1 MGNIHIKR
9 LLASLLSLAALCTA
23 YGQTTV
29 EFTPAT
35 DIKPEHTYEMYALY
49 DDGTGTVSASFYGKL
64 NQIQTDLGKSSSP
77 LQEVNLYMRWFV
89 KEKSNAKYEP
99 IENLADWNITLGM
112 PTRFDFGEYGKV
124 WSRKPYGYATYD
136 DQTSSSISVDVPDGK
151 NTNDVQIVCLFTTDG
166 NDCTFNPDYEN
177 NPTSIREIGFEV
189 AIIFNII
196 TKEQAQDMFTAGDE
210 GNATVYEKE
219 NIVESFDSPIAIN
232 LYQDYNQLPTDVGN
246 NMQNCYIRWYVAD
259 AEGNNVFSGNN
270 ITYNKSATD
279 YRNISVGMVYNSA
292 TAEKKLGNQYA
303 IESNNIGIYLNGIS
317 VSSLQ
322 SGYSVVCLIAG
333 DVPEM
338 AGDYVIKEP
347 DFKLKYVY
355 RYKAAPNEFV
365 HYQGFSGRPLDEK
378 GRQQVHTWTY
388 NVYVKPGESLDLKLP
403 FTFDDMP
410 LEPAGYLR
418 WYNYD
423 TDAASPNLQ
432 TYNNSTD
439 LKHFPNGGESR
450 GLMVWNQ
457 NQGTENTGS
466 TTYKASADGWDGEV
480 IACDVSR
487 YVDGL
492 DESKKYLLHEPT
504 LSMRYIF
511 NVRPAEEIAEAIKQ
525 AMLSGREN
533 VLEDNGYITVGV
545 KDGGS
550 STNLR
555 VALHDVKDY
564 YFYNFKYSNKVVPEG
579 DLQESYF
586 DGDLLQ
592 ATSVRWFVYDIS
604 GKYGKEL
611 TQGSYEN
618 GRMMAVSLNNL
629 SGSFNALE
637 GSGETSPQN
646 FTYRMGDIAYIVAY
660 AADGAGHMCPI
671 AKFTCRFS
679 GGHPMTID
687 EMPEHRKV
695 SYLDREYTKVAEI
708 TFDNDCEGT
717 SLAAPTNPIDNMTP
731 TPSQWNR
738 RHYGFVYPGL
748 YSYYDQASA
757 VNQGLSPGHGEY
769 GLYKSMNLS
778 GVSTSGSVGN
788 YKFQWW
794 VNSELRDRTY
804 ALTDGAQSG
813 YFLYVDASDEAR
825 PIASVEFDGNLCVG
839 SSMVFSA
846 AVADMTNAGTKPQLM
861 FKLYGVNTDSYG
873 NILERKL
880 IHSFASGDFSTV
892 CKNLQS
898 GKWYQVYSR
907 ITLQQHT
914 DVEKYNKFLVSID
927 NYCNGTQG
935 ADYAVD
941 DIRIYASNA
950 RVETAQDRPVCA
962 GDGSGSGVKLKVRIK
977 HESLLALLNI
987 LEVWNERPVYYRIC
1001 KADGTVVEGIY
1012 GDGGNE
1018 GYGMVMVA
1026 RDAYQDDGTTLKGG
1040 FEIFEDEVYA
1050 VLADKDFG
1058 LTPGEQYYISVALP
1072 EDDGADGYRPGDW
1085 GVPADICSVYSDY
1098 FTMQRQELEVTDGD
1112 MNVNP
1117 DIIIP
1122 CNSTASTDVILDATL
1137 NATLRLPDP
1146 VNGGMIP
1153 AEGIKFDWFIGTMEE
1168 YERDAKAALEA
1179 FRQAYPSDAVTG
1191 CDQPATD
1198 IYTEEHK
1205 AVLQGLV
1212 AAGKLYFATDFINK
1226 SFMITPDQDVF
1237 NLCLVPVTTEYEV
1250 NGEKVTLCLDPVG
1263 MALKVRVNGPSL
1275 TLGFPDVTY
1284 LDETTR
1290 SLRVG
1295 LGQLGDIAGNGKT
1308 LRIPVHSFKNYI
1320 IDSGGS
1326 FNLGIHGG
1334 DEALTVSDTNDP
1346 TWSGGDMTL
1355 GKVTAVAHDHVD
1367 LQLYKEAVD
1376 CLHEGYWYE
1385 LNFRFHDE
1393 VHTAGLTSGQS
1404 PCLGDAFFTMK
1415 IVPEYVTWTGAADNG
1430 NSNNWNNDANWTRST
1445 KDELYK
1451 EDYHDYGADGAFFAL
1466 AQQQTYVPMKFT
1478 KVTVPAYVQAP
1489 YLARPTYYG
1498 NGIIQQES
1506 LTNADAFTPTDGIQ
1520 LDMMVKVE
1528 DELSDKQ
1535 VYDCEK
1541 FYANTC
1547 AQIYFKPEAELRHQQ
1562 YLDYGKAW
1570 VEKELQPGK
1579 WSMVASPLKG
1589 VYAGDMY
1596 VPAGNGRQETEAFVD
1611 IRFDADNGY
1620 SRTDYPVYQRSWDK
1634 AESMVIVA
1642 DDDPYREDYDA
1653 AIDWKEWN
1661 DDEAGVIQTQWS
1673 HAYNQVDVKYWS
1685 GGLTGDGKPDGF
1697 TGFSI
1702 KPGREAADGPQAMI
1716 RLPKADTE
1724 YEYYSYTG
1732 DAAAGDNTSVD
1743 KADNGKLLL
1752 DNTNAGENG
1761 EITQPLVNESS
1772 GNGLY
1777 MLGNPYVSSID
1788 MNEFFNLNTGL
1799 ARKYWTIENGEVKA
1813 YSDAAALPTVSPMQ
1827 SFFVKKAGDGAAGVD
1842 KVVFITNM
1850 TTGHPTDADG
1860 RSKTNAP
1867 VLKTLTGVRPEEP
1880 SMLSIVATASGRTST
1895 AVVTI
1900 DDCASEDFDDAEDVE
1915 TIYDSNLADVPTI
1928 YTVAGT
1934 QAASINALPEI
1945 RMLPIGLIGG
1955 DAMARVKIKSTGG
1968 AGRGL
1973 QLYDVKTG
1981 KAEYIGD
1988 SLTVDM
1994 TPNEHGR
2001 YFITSGR
2008 INDNIAEGCENS
2020 VTCYSPS
2027 DGLIVAS
2034 SVHGLQRVD
2043 VYGLD
2048 GMAVKSITPEGAM
2061 SANVNVQSGI
2071 YIVRVAST
2079 GHDKPKTFKLKV
2091 K

>member
-355 RYKAAPNEFV
+355 RYKATEFV

-403 FTFDDMP
+403 FVYGNEQ
-410 LEPAGYLR
+410 EPAGYLR

-439 LKHFPNGGESR
+439 LKHFPNGDGSR

-457 NQGTENTGS
+457 NWNTENASS
-466 TTYKASADGWDGEV
+466 TTYKAPADGWDGEV

-564 YFYNFKYSNKVVPEG
+564 YFYNFIYSNKVVPEG

-586 DGDLLQ
+586 DGELLQ
-592 ATSVRWFVYDIS
+592 ATSVRWFVYDFS
-604 GKYGKEL
+604 GEYGKEL
-611 TQGSYEN
+611 TQGSHEN

-629 SGSFNALE
+629 SGYFSPLD
-637 GSGETSPQN
+637 GSGAVSY
-646 FTYRMGDIAYIVAY
+646 FTYRTGDIAYIVAY

-679 GGHPMTID
+679 GSHPMTID

-717 SLAAPTNPIDNMTP
+717 SLAAPTNPVDNMTP

-757 VNQGLSPGHGEY
+757 GYHGLSPGHGEY
-769 GLYKSMNLS
+769 GLYKSINLS
-778 GVSTSGSVGN
+778 GVSDDGGVGN
-788 YKFQWW
+788 YKFKWW
-794 VNSELRDRTY
+794 YDSEFRDRTY

-987 LEVWNERPVYYRIC
+987 LEVWDERPVYYRIC

-1018 GYGMVMVA
+1018 GYGTVMVA

-1072 EDDGADGYRPGDW
+1072 EDDGAGGYRPGDW
-1085 GVPADICSVYSDY
+1085 GVPSDICSVYSDY

-1122 CNSTASTDVILDATL
+1122 CNSTASTDVILD
-1137 NATLRLPDP
+1137 ATLRLPDP

-1226 SFMITPDQDVF
+1226 SFMITPDQGLF

-1263 MALKVRVNGPSL
+1263 MALRVRVNGPSL

-1308 LRIPVHSFKNYI
+1308 LRIPVHSFNNYKTTGN
-1320 IDSGGS
+1320 DG
-1326 FNLGIHGG
+1326 FHLGIHVG

-1355 GKVTAVAHDHVD
+1355 GKVTAVAQDHVD

-1376 CLHEGYWYE
+1376 RLHEGYWYE
-1385 LNFRFHDE
+1385 LNFQFHDE
-1393 VHTAGLTSGQS
+1393 VHTAGLSSGQT

-1451 EDYHDYGADGAFFAL
+1451 EDYHDYGADGAFSAL

-1489 YLARPTYYG
+1489 YLARSTYYG

-1520 LDMMVKVE
+1520 FDMMVKVE
-1528 DELSDKQ
+1528 GELSDKQ

>member
-1 MGNIHIKR
+1 M
-9 LLASLLSLAALCTA
+9 
-23 YGQTTV
+23 
-29 EFTPAT
+29 
-35 DIKPEHTYEMYALY
+35 
-49 DDGTGTVSASFYGKL
+49 
-64 NQIQTDLGKSSSP
+64 
-77 LQEVNLYMRWFV
+77 
-89 KEKSNAKYEP
+89 
-99 IENLADWNITLGM
+99 
-112 PTRFDFGEYGKV
+112 
-124 WSRKPYGYATYD
+124 
-136 DQTSSSISVDVPDGK
+136 
-151 NTNDVQIVCLFTTDG
+151 
-166 NDCTFNPDYEN
+166 
-177 NPTSIREIGFEV
+177 
-189 AIIFNII
+189 
-196 TKEQAQDMFTAGDE
+196 
-210 GNATVYEKE
+210 
-219 NIVESFDSPIAIN
+219 
-232 LYQDYNQLPTDVGN
+232 
-246 NMQNCYIRWYVAD
+246 
-259 AEGNNVFSGNN
+259 
-270 ITYNKSATD
+270 
-279 YRNISVGMVYNSA
+279 
-292 TAEKKLGNQYA
+292 
-303 IESNNIGIYLNGIS
+303 
-317 VSSLQ
+317 
-322 SGYSVVCLIAG
+322 
-333 DVPEM
+333 
-338 AGDYVIKEP
+338 
-347 DFKLKYVY
+347 
-355 RYKAAPNEFV
+355 
-365 HYQGFSGRPLDEK
+365 
-378 GRQQVHTWTY
+378 
-388 NVYVKPGESLDLKLP
+388 KLP
-403 FTFDDMP
+403 FVYGNEQ
-410 LEPAGYLR
+410 EPAGYLR

-439 LKHFPNGGESR
+439 LKHFPNGDGSR

-457 NQGTENTGS
+457 NWNTENASS
-466 TTYKASADGWDGEV
+466 TTYKAPADGWDGEV

-564 YFYNFKYSNKVVPEG
+564 YFYNFIYSNKVVPEG

-586 DGDLLQ
+586 DGELLQ
-592 ATSVRWFVYDIS
+592 ATSVRWFVYDFS
-604 GKYGKEL
+604 GEYGKEL
-611 TQGSYEN
+611 TQGSHEN

-629 SGSFNALE
+629 SGYFSPLD
-637 GSGETSPQN
+637 GSGAVSY
-646 FTYRMGDIAYIVAY
+646 FTYRTGDIAYIVAY

-679 GGHPMTID
+679 GSHPMTID

-717 SLAAPTNPIDNMTP
+717 SLAAPTNPVDNMTP

-757 VNQGLSPGHGEY
+757 GYHGLSPGHGEY
-769 GLYKSMNLS
+769 GLYKSINLS
-778 GVSTSGSVGN
+778 GVSDDGGVGN
-788 YKFQWW
+788 YKFKWW
-794 VNSELRDRTY
+794 YDSEFRDRTY

-987 LEVWNERPVYYRIC
+987 LEVWDERPVYYRIC

-1018 GYGMVMVA
+1018 GYGTVMVA

-1072 EDDGADGYRPGDW
+1072 EDDGAGGYRPGDW
-1085 GVPADICSVYSDY
+1085 GVPSDICSVYSDY

-1122 CNSTASTDVILDATL
+1122 CNSTASTDVILD
-1137 NATLRLPDP
+1137 ATLRLPDP

-1226 SFMITPDQDVF
+1226 SFMITPDQGLF

-1263 MALKVRVNGPSL
+1263 MALRVRVNGPSL

-1308 LRIPVHSFKNYI
+1308 LRIPVHSFNNYKTTGN
-1320 IDSGGS
+1320 DG
-1326 FNLGIHGG
+1326 FHLGIHVG

-1355 GKVTAVAHDHVD
+1355 GKVTAVAQDHVD
-1367 LQLYKEAVD
+1367 LQLYEEAVAR
-1376 CLHEGYWYE
+1376 LHEGYWYE

-1393 VHTAGLTSGQS
+1393 VHTTTELKPGQT

-1445 KDELYK
+1445 KGELYK
-1451 EDYHDYGADGAFFAL
+1451 EDYHDYGADGAFSAL

-1489 YLARPTYYG
+1489 YLARSTYYG

-1520 LDMMVKVE
+1520 FDMMVKVE
-1528 DELSDKQ
+1528 GELSDKQ

-1673 HAYNQVDVKYWS
+1673 HAYNQVDVKYWN

>member
-355 RYKAAPNEFV
+355 RYKATEFV

-403 FTFDDMP
+403 FVYGNEQ
-410 LEPAGYLR
+410 EPAGYLR

-439 LKHFPNGGESR
+439 LKHFPNGDGSR

-457 NQGTENTGS
+457 NWNTENASS
-466 TTYKASADGWDGEV
+466 TTYKAPADGWDGEV

-564 YFYNFKYSNKVVPEG
+564 YFYNFIYSNKVVPEG

-586 DGDLLQ
+586 DGELLQ
-592 ATSVRWFVYDIS
+592 ATSVRWFVYDFS
-604 GKYGKEL
+604 GEYGKEL
-611 TQGSYEN
+611 TQGSHEN

-637 GSGETSPQN
+637 GSGAVSSQN
-646 FTYRMGDIAYIVAY
+646 FTYRTGDIAYIVAY

-679 GGHPMTID
+679 GSHPMTID

-717 SLAAPTNPIDNMTP
+717 SLAAPTDPVDNMTP

-757 VNQGLSPGHGEY
+757 GYHGLSPGHGEY
-769 GLYKSMNLS
+769 GLYKSINLS
-778 GVSTSGSVGN
+778 GVSDDGGVGN
-788 YKFQWW
+788 YKFKWW
-794 VNSELRDRTY
+794 YDSEFRDRTY

-1018 GYGMVMVA
+1018 GYGTVMVA
-1026 RDAYQDDGTTLKGG
+1026 RDAYQHDGTTLKSG

-1072 EDDGADGYRPGDW
+1072 EDDGAGGYRPGDW

-1122 CNSTASTDVILDATL
+1122 CNSTADTNVIL

-1179 FRQAYPSDAVTG
+1179 FRQAYPSDAVTS
-1191 CDQPATD
+1191 CDQPTD
-1198 IYTEEHK
+1198 GTYTEKHK
-1205 AVLQGLV
+1205 AALQRLV
-1212 AAGKLYFATDFINK
+1212 AAKKLYFATDFIDQ
-1226 SFMITPDQDVF
+1226 SFMITSDQGLF

-1250 NGEKVTLCLDPVG
+1250 AGEKVTLCLDPVG
-1263 MALKVRVNGPSL
+1263 MALRVRVDGPSL

-1295 LGQLGDIAGNGKT
+1295 LGQLGDIGNVKT
-1308 LRIPVHSFKNYI
+1308 LRIPVHSFNNYRTTGN
-1320 IDSGGS
+1320 DG
-1326 FNLGIHGG
+1326 FHLGIHDG

-1376 CLHEGYWYE
+1376 RLHEGYWYE

-1451 EDYHDYGADGAFFAL
+1451 DDYADYGAEGAFSAL

-1579 WSMVASPLKG
+1579 WSMVASPLKD

-1596 VPAGNGRQETEAFVD
+1596 APAGKGRQETEAFVD

-1673 HAYNQVDVKYWS
+1673 HAYNQVDVKYWN

-1900 DDCASEDFDDAEDVE
+1900 DDCASEDFDDAGDVE

-1934 QAASINALPEI
+1934 QAASVNALPEI

>member
-1 MGNIHIKR
+1 MKQSPKTVIIEGDANSFEINFQNYYAEVNEAANNNLRYIHCFIVDR
-9 LLASLLSLAALCTA
+9 N
-23 YGQTTV
+23 
-29 EFTPAT
+29 
-35 DIKPEHTYEMYALY
+35 
-49 DDGTGTVSASFYGKL
+49 TG
-64 NQIQTDLGKSSSP
+64 SP
-77 LQEVNLYMRWFV
+77 LQGQNSFFTVNYGQISDEHGLFV
-89 KEKSNAKYEP
+89 SSDYPITVGQWYTEDKAK
-99 IENLADWNITLGM
+99 I
-112 PTRFDFGEYGKV
+112 KV
-124 WSRKPYGYATYD
+124 TQPS
-136 DQTSSSISVDVPDGK
+136 GK
-151 NTNDVQIVCLFTTDG
+151 NWSDVNIICVISDDAAGFSQTGNVVTSGATDLKLAFVFNLMSTTDPQL
-166 NDCTFNPDYEN
+166 NTFN
-177 NPTSIREIGFEV
+177 
-189 AIIFNII
+189 
-196 TKEQAQDMFTAGDE
+196 
-210 GNATVYEKE
+210 
-219 NIVESFDSPIAIN
+219 
-232 LYQDYNQLPTDVGN
+232 
-246 NMQNCYIRWYVAD
+246 
-259 AEGNNVFSGNN
+259 
-270 ITYNKSATD
+270 
-279 YRNISVGMVYNSA
+279 
-292 TAEKKLGNQYA
+292 
-303 IESNNIGIYLNGIS
+303 
-317 VSSLQ
+317 
-322 SGYSVVCLIAG
+322 
-333 DVPEM
+333 
-338 AGDYVIKEP
+338 
-347 DFKLKYVY
+347 
-355 RYKAAPNEFV
+355 

-403 FTFDDMP
+403 FTYGDV

-432 TYNNSTD
+432 TYNNSAD
-439 LKHFPNGGESR
+439 LKHFPNEDGSR

-457 NQGTENTGS
+457 NRNTENASS
-466 TTYKASADGWDGEV
+466 TTYNAPAGGGWDGEV

-492 DESKKYLLHEPT
+492 DESKKYLLREPT

-586 DGDLLQ
+586 DGELLQ

-637 GSGETSPQN
+637 GSGATSSQN
-646 FTYRMGDIAYIVAY
+646 FTYRTGDIAYIVAY

-679 GGHPMTID
+679 GSHPMTID

-717 SLAAPTNPIDNMTP
+717 SLAAPTDPVDNMTP

-757 VNQGLSPGHGEY
+757 GYQGLSPGHGEY

-794 VNSELRDRTY
+794 VSSELRDRTY

-846 AVADMTNAGTKPQLM
+846 AVADMTSGIKPQLM

-892 CKNLQS
+892 CNNLQS

-1072 EDDGADGYRPGDW
+1072 EDDGAGGYRPGDW

-1122 CNSTASTDVILDATL
+1122 CNSTASTDVILNAPL

-1191 CDQPATD
+1191 CDQKTKD
-1198 IYTEEHK
+1198 TYTEEHK

-1212 AAGKLYFATDFINK
+1212 ADRKLYFATNSINNGFK
-1226 SFMITPDQDVF
+1226 ITPDQDVF

-1326 FNLGIHGG
+1326 FHLGIHDG

-1355 GKVTAVAHDHVD
+1355 GKVTAVAQDHVD
-1367 LQLYKEAVD
+1367 LQLYKKAVAR
-1376 CLHEGYWYE
+1376 LHEGYWYE

-1445 KDELYK
+1445 KGELYK
-1451 EDYHDYGADGAFFAL
+1451 EDYHDYGADGAFSAL

>member
-49 DDGTGTVSASFYGKL
+49 DDGTKTVSASFYGKL
-64 NQIQTDLGKSSSP
+64 NQLSEDLGKDN
-77 LQEVNLYMRWFV
+77 LLGNDNLYMRWFV
-89 KEKSNAKYEP
+89 RASDDATYKPISN
-99 IENLADWNITLGM
+99 LTDWTITLDYE
-112 PTRFDFGEYGKV
+112 RADLKEYGKAWLNV
-124 WSRKPYGYATYD
+124 NYNDSKTNEGL
-136 DQTSSSISVDVPDGK
+136 SSASFTVPNGFSVTD
-151 NTNDVQIVCLFTTDG
+151 NYQIICLLTTRYE
-166 NDCTFNPDYEN
+166 DYQQEGSWGASY
-177 NPTSIREIGFEV
+177 TITKITEKSFEA

-403 FTFDDMP
+403 FVYGNEQ
-410 LEPAGYLR
+410 EPAGYLR

-432 TYNNSTD
+432 TYNNSAD
-439 LKHFPNGGESR
+439 LKHFPNEDGSR

-457 NQGTENTGS
+457 NRNTENASS
-466 TTYKASADGWDGEV
+466 TTYKAPADGWDGEV

-564 YFYNFKYSNKVVPEG
+564 YFYNFIYSNKVVPEG
-579 DLQESYF
+579 DVKESYF
-586 DGDLLQ
+586 DGELFQ

-629 SGSFNALE
+629 SGYFSPLD
-637 GSGETSPQN
+637 GSGAVSY
-646 FTYRMGDIAYIVAY
+646 FTYRTGDIAYIVAY

-679 GGHPMTID
+679 GSHPMTID

-717 SLAAPTNPIDNMTP
+717 SLAAPTNPVDNMTP

-757 VNQGLSPGHGEY
+757 GYHGLSPGHGEY

-794 VNSELRDRTY
+794 VSSELRDRTY

-846 AVADMTNAGTKPQLM
+846 AVADMTSGIKPQLM

-892 CKNLQS
+892 CNNLQS

-1018 GYGMVMVA
+1018 GYGTVMVA

-1072 EDDGADGYRPGDW
+1072 EDDGAGGYRPGDW

-1122 CNSTASTDVILDATL
+1122 CNSTASTDVILD
-1137 NATLRLPDP
+1137 ATLRLPDP

-1212 AAGKLYFATDFINK
+1212 AAGKLYFATDFINNGFK
-1226 SFMITPDQDVF
+1226 ITPDQDVF

-1263 MALKVRVNGPSL
+1263 MALRVRVNGPSL

-1308 LRIPVHSFKNYI
+1308 LRIPVHSFKNYL
-1320 IDSGGS
+1320 IDSGDG
-1326 FNLGIHGG
+1326 FHLGIHDG

-1355 GKVTAVAHDHVD
+1355 GKVTAVAQDHVD
-1367 LQLYKEAVD
+1367 LQLYKEAVAR
-1376 CLHEGYWYE
+1376 LHEGYWYE
-1385 LNFRFHDE
+1385 LNFQFHDE
-1393 VHTAGLTSGQS
+1393 VHTTTELKPGQT

-1445 KDELYK
+1445 KGELYK
-1451 EDYHDYGADGAFFAL
+1451 EDYHDYGADGAFSAL

-1489 YLARPTYYG
+1489 YLARSTYYG

-1520 LDMMVKVE
+1520 FDMMVKVE
-1528 DELSDKQ
+1528 GELSDKQ

-1673 HAYNQVDVKYWS
+1673 HAYNQMDVKYWN

>member
-1 MGNIHIKR
+1 MGNIHIKC
-9 LLASLLSLAALCTA
+9 LLASLLSVAALCTA

-35 DIKPEHTYEMYALY
+35 DITPEHTYEMYALY

-64 NQIQTDLGKSSSP
+64 NQLSEDLGKDN
-77 LQEVNLYMRWFV
+77 LLGNDNLYMRWFV
-89 KEKSNAKYEP
+89 RASDDATYKPVSN
-99 IENLADWNITLGM
+99 LTDWTITLDYE
-112 PTRFDFGEYGKV
+112 RADLKEYGKAWLNV
-124 WSRKPYGYATYD
+124 NYYD
-136 DQTSSSISVDVPDGK
+136 SKTNEGLSSASFTVPDGFSVTD
-151 NTNDVQIVCLFTTDG
+151 NYQIICLLTTRNEDYQQEGYWDG
-166 NDCTFNPDYEN
+166 SYFITKITEK
-177 NPTSIREIGFEV
+177 RFEAAV
-189 AIIFNII
+189 IFNII
-196 TKEQAQDMFTAGDE
+196 TKEQAQAMFTAGDE
-210 GNATVYEKE
+210 GNATVHEKE
-219 NIVESFDSPIAIN
+219 NIVESFDSPLTIN

-270 ITYNKSATD
+270 ITHNQSATD

-292 TAEKKLGNQYA
+292 TAEKKLGNQYNLDT
-303 IESNNIGIYLNGIS
+303 NNIGIYLNGIS

-338 AGDYVIKEP
+338 VGDYVIKEP

-403 FTFDDMP
+403 FTFNDMP

-466 TTYKASADGWDGEV
+466 TTYKAPAGGWDGEV

-511 NVRPAEEIAEAIKQ
+511 NVRPAEEIADAIKQ
-525 AMLSGREN
+525 AILSGREN

-550 STNLR
+550 SANLR
-555 VALHDVKDY
+555 VELHDVKDY
-564 YFYNFKYSNKVVPEG
+564 YFYNFEYSNKVVPEG
-579 DLQESYF
+579 DVRESYF
-586 DGDLLQ
+586 GGELLQ

-611 TQGSYEN
+611 TQGSDEN

-629 SGSFNALE
+629 SGYFNALD
-637 GSGETSPQN
+637 GSGAVPSQY
-646 FTYRMGDIAYIVAY
+646 FTYRTGDIAYIVAY
-660 AADGAGHMCPI
+660 AADGVGHMCPI

-679 GGHPMTID
+679 GNHPMTID

-717 SLAAPTNPIDNMTP
+717 SLAAPTNPVDNMTP

-757 VNQGLSPGHGEY
+757 ANQGLSPGHGEY
-769 GLYKSMNLS
+769 GLYKSINLS
-778 GVSTSGSVGN
+778 GVSTSGNVGN

-794 VNSELRDRTY
+794 VSSELRDRTY

-846 AVADMTNAGTKPQLM
+846 AVADMTSGIKPQLM

-892 CKNLQS
+892 CDGLQS

-927 NYCNGTQG
+927 NYCNGTMG

-987 LEVWNERPVYYRIC
+987 LQVWDERPVYYRIC

-1018 GYGMVMVA
+1018 GYGTVMVA
-1026 RDAYQDDGTTLKGG
+1026 RDAYQHDGTTLKSG

-1072 EDDGADGYRPGDW
+1072 EDDGAGGYRPGDW

-1122 CNSTASTDVILDATL
+1122 CNSTAGTYVIL

-1179 FRQAYPSDAVTG
+1179 FRQAYPSDEFASYDQQTG
-1191 CDQPATD
+1191 GTYTD
-1198 IYTEEHK
+1198 EHK

-1226 SFMITPDQDVF
+1226 SFMINSDQDVF

-1263 MALKVRVNGPSL
+1263 MALRVRVDGPSL

-1308 LRIPVHSFKNYI
+1308 LRIPVHSFNNYRTTGN
-1320 IDSGGS
+1320 DG
-1326 FNLGIHGG
+1326 FHLGIHDG

-1367 LQLYKEAVD
+1367 LQLYKEAVAR
-1376 CLHEGYWYE
+1376 LHEGYWYE
-1385 LNFRFHDE
+1385 LNFQFHDE
-1393 VHTAGLTSGQS
+1393 VHTGQLTSGQS

-1415 IVPEYVTWTGAADNG
+1415 TVPEYVTWTGAADNG

-1445 KDELYK
+1445 KGELYK
-1451 EDYHDYGADGAFFAL
+1451 EDYHDYGADGAFSAL

-1528 DELSDKQ
+1528 GELSDKQ

-1579 WSMVASPLKG
+1579 WSMVASPLKD

-1596 VPAGNGRQETEAFVD
+1596 APAGNGRQETEAFVD
-1611 IRFDADNGY
+1611 IRFDAANGY

-1661 DDEAGVIQTQWS
+1661 GGEAGVIQTQWS
-1673 HAYNQVDVKYWS
+1673 HAYNQVDVKYWN
-1685 GGLTGDGKPDGF
+1685 GGLAGDGKPDGF

-1724 YEYYSYTG
+1724 YEYYSYTS
-1732 DAAAGDNTSVD
+1732 DAAAGDKTSVD

-1777 MLGNPYVSSID
+1777 MVGNPYVCSID

-1981 KAEYIGD
+1981 KAEYIDD

-1994 TPNEHGR
+1994 TSNEHGR

-2008 INDNIAEGCENS
+2008 INDNIADGCENS

-2071 YIVRVAST
+2071 YIVRVTST

>member
-9 LLASLLSLAALCTA
+9 LLASLLSVAALCTA
-23 YGQTTV
+23 YGQDFAYPDYTAFKQSPKTV
-29 EFTPAT
+29 IIEGDANSFEINFQNYYAEVNEAT
-35 DIKPEHTYEMYALY
+35 SNNLRYIHCFIVDRN
-49 DDGTGTVSASFYGKL
+49 TG
-64 NQIQTDLGKSSSP
+64 SP
-77 LQEVNLYMRWFV
+77 LQGQNSFFTVNYGQISDEHGLFV
-89 KEKSNAKYEP
+89 SSESAINVGQWYTEDRAK
-99 IENLADWNITLGM
+99 I
-112 PTRFDFGEYGKV
+112 KV
-124 WSRKPYGYATYD
+124 TKP
-136 DQTSSSISVDVPDGK
+136 SGK
-151 NTNDVQIVCLFTTDG
+151 NWSDVNIICVISDDAAGFSQTGNVVTSGATDLKLAFVFNLMSTTDPQL
-166 NDCTFNPDYEN
+166 NTFN
-177 NPTSIREIGFEV
+177 
-189 AIIFNII
+189 
-196 TKEQAQDMFTAGDE
+196 
-210 GNATVYEKE
+210 
-219 NIVESFDSPIAIN
+219 
-232 LYQDYNQLPTDVGN
+232 
-246 NMQNCYIRWYVAD
+246 
-259 AEGNNVFSGNN
+259 
-270 ITYNKSATD
+270 
-279 YRNISVGMVYNSA
+279 
-292 TAEKKLGNQYA
+292 
-303 IESNNIGIYLNGIS
+303 
-317 VSSLQ
+317 
-322 SGYSVVCLIAG
+322 
-333 DVPEM
+333 
-338 AGDYVIKEP
+338 
-347 DFKLKYVY
+347 
-355 RYKAAPNEFV
+355 

-403 FTFDDMP
+403 FTYGNV

-423 TDAASPNLQ
+423 TDAASPNLH

-439 LKHFPNGGESR
+439 LKHFPNGDGSR

-457 NQGTENTGS
+457 NQNTENASS
-466 TTYKASADGWDGEV
+466 TTYNAPAGGWDGEV

-511 NVRPAEEIAEAIKQ
+511 NVRPAEEIADAIKQ
-525 AMLSGREN
+525 AILSGREN

-550 STNLR
+550 SANLR

-564 YFYNFKYSNKVVPEG
+564 YFYNFEYSNKVVPEG
-579 DLQESYF
+579 DVQESYF
-586 DGDLLQ
+586 GGELLQ

-629 SGSFNALE
+629 SGSFNALD
-637 GSGETSPQN
+637 GSGASSSQN
-646 FTYRMGDIAYIVAY
+646 FTYRTGDIAYIVAY

-679 GGHPMTID
+679 GNHPMTID

-717 SLAAPTNPIDNMTP
+717 SLAAPTNPVDNMTP

-757 VNQGLSPGHGEY
+757 GYHGLSPGHGEY
-769 GLYKSMNLS
+769 GLYKSINLS
-778 GVSTSGSVGN
+778 GVSTSGGVGN

-794 VNSELRDRTY
+794 VSSELRDRTY

-846 AVADMTNAGTKPQLM
+846 AVADMTSGIKPQLM

-892 CKNLQS
+892 CNNLQS

-1012 GDGGNE
+1012 GDDGNE
-1018 GYGMVMVA
+1018 GYGTVMVE
-1026 RDAYQDDGTTLKGG
+1026 RDAYLDGGTTLKSG

-1117 DIIIP
+1117 DIIRP
-1122 CNSTASTDVILDATL
+1122 CNKTDTDVIL

-1179 FRQAYPSDAVTG
+1179 FRQAYPSDDVASY
-1191 CDQPATD
+1191 DQPTGGTYTD
-1198 IYTEEHK
+1198 EHK

-1212 AAGKLYFATDFINK
+1212 DAKKLYLAIDRINRI
-1226 SFMITPDQDVF
+1226 FPITPDQDVF

-1263 MALKVRVNGPSL
+1263 MALRVRVDGPSL

-1308 LRIPVHSFKNYI
+1308 LRIPVHSFNNYRTTGN
-1320 IDSGGS
+1320 DG
-1326 FNLGIHGG
+1326 FHLGIHDG

-1367 LQLYKEAVD
+1367 LQLYKEAVAR
-1376 CLHEGYWYE
+1376 LHEGYWYE
-1385 LNFRFHDE
+1385 LNFQFHDE
-1393 VHTAGLTSGQS
+1393 VHTGQLTSGQS

-1415 IVPEYVTWTGAADNG
+1415 TVPEYVTWTGAADNG

-1445 KDELYK
+1445 KGELYK
-1451 EDYHDYGADGAFFAL
+1451 EDYHDYGADGAFSAL
-1466 AQQQTYVPMKFT
+1466 VQQQTYVPMKFT

-1579 WSMVASPLKG
+1579 WSMVASPLKD

-1596 VPAGNGRQETEAFVD
+1596 APAGNGRQETEAFVD
-1611 IRFDADNGY
+1611 IRFDAANGY

-1661 DDEAGVIQTQWS
+1661 GGEAGVIQTQWS
-1673 HAYNQVDVKYWS
+1673 HAYNQVDVKYWN
-1685 GGLTGDGKPDGF
+1685 GGLAGDGKPDGF

-1724 YEYYSYTG
+1724 YEYYSYTS
-1732 DAAAGDNTSVD
+1732 DAAAGDKTSVD

-1777 MLGNPYVSSID
+1777 MVGNPYVCSID

-1799 ARKYWTIENGEVKA
+1799 ARKYWTIENGEVKP
-1813 YSDAAALPTVSPMQ
+1813 YSGAAALPTVSPMQ
-1827 SFFVKKAGDGAAGVD
+1827 SFFVKKAEDGTAGID
-1842 KVVFITNM
+1842 EVVFITNM
-1850 TTGHPTDADG
+1850 TTAHPTDADG

-1880 SMLSIVATASGRTST
+1880 SMLSIVATVSGRTST

-1945 RMLPIGLIGG
+1945 RTLPIGLIGG
-1955 DAMARVKIKSTGG
+1955 GAMARVKIKSTGG

-1981 KAEYIGD
+1981 KAEYIDD

-2008 INDNIAEGCENS
+2008 INDNIADGCENS

-2048 GMAVKSITPEGAM
+2048 GMVVKSITPEGAM

-2071 YIVRVAST
+2071 YIVRVTST

>member
-9 LLASLLSLAALCTA
+9 LLASLLSVAALCTA
-23 YGQTTV
+23 YGQDFAYPDYTALKQSPKTV
-29 EFTPAT
+29 IIEGDANSFEINFQNYYAEVNEAT
-35 DIKPEHTYEMYALY
+35 SNNLRYIHCFIVDRN
-49 DDGTGTVSASFYGKL
+49 TG
-64 NQIQTDLGKSSSP
+64 SP
-77 LQEVNLYMRWFV
+77 LQGQNSFFTVNYGQISDEHGLFV
-89 KEKSNAKYEP
+89 SSESAINVGQWYTEDRAK
-99 IENLADWNITLGM
+99 I
-112 PTRFDFGEYGKV
+112 KV
-124 WSRKPYGYATYD
+124 TKP
-136 DQTSSSISVDVPDGK
+136 SGK
-151 NTNDVQIVCLFTTDG
+151 NWSDVNIICVISDDAAGFSQTGNVVTSGATDLKLAFVFNLMSTTDPQL
-166 NDCTFNPDYEN
+166 NTFN
-177 NPTSIREIGFEV
+177 
-189 AIIFNII
+189 
-196 TKEQAQDMFTAGDE
+196 
-210 GNATVYEKE
+210 
-219 NIVESFDSPIAIN
+219 
-232 LYQDYNQLPTDVGN
+232 
-246 NMQNCYIRWYVAD
+246 
-259 AEGNNVFSGNN
+259 
-270 ITYNKSATD
+270 
-279 YRNISVGMVYNSA
+279 
-292 TAEKKLGNQYA
+292 
-303 IESNNIGIYLNGIS
+303 
-317 VSSLQ
+317 
-322 SGYSVVCLIAG
+322 
-333 DVPEM
+333 
-338 AGDYVIKEP
+338 
-347 DFKLKYVY
+347 
-355 RYKAAPNEFV
+355 

-403 FTFDDMP
+403 FTYGNV

-423 TDAASPNLQ
+423 TDAASPNLH

-439 LKHFPNGGESR
+439 LKHFPNGDGSR

-457 NQGTENTGS
+457 NQNTENASS
-466 TTYKASADGWDGEV
+466 TTYNAPAGGWDGEV

-511 NVRPAEEIAEAIKQ
+511 NVRPAEEIADAIKQ

-545 KDGGS
+545 KNGGS
-550 STNLR
+550 SANLR
-555 VALHDVKDY
+555 VELHDVKDY
-564 YFYNFKYSNKVVPEG
+564 YFYNFIYSNKVVPEG
-579 DLQESYF
+579 DVRESYF
-586 DGDLLQ
+586 GGELLQ

-611 TQGSYEN
+611 TQGSDEN

-629 SGSFNALE
+629 SGYFSPLD
-637 GSGETSPQN
+637 GSGASSSQN
-646 FTYRMGDIAYIVAY
+646 FTYRTGDIAYIVAY

-679 GGHPMTID
+679 GNHPMTID

-717 SLAAPTNPIDNMTP
+717 SLAAPTNPVDNMTP

-757 VNQGLSPGHGEY
+757 GYHGLSPGHGEY
-769 GLYKSMNLS
+769 GLYKSINLS
-778 GVSTSGSVGN
+778 GVSTSGNVGN

-794 VNSELRDRTY
+794 VGSELRDRTY

-892 CKNLQS
+892 CDGLQS

-907 ITLQQHT
+907 ITLQQRT

-1018 GYGMVMVA
+1018 GYGTVMVA
-1026 RDAYQDDGTTLKGG
+1026 RDAYQHDGTTLKSG

-1072 EDDGADGYRPGDW
+1072 EDDGAGGYRPGDW

-1098 FTMQRQELEVTDGD
+1098 FTMQRQELEVTDDD

-1122 CNSTASTDVILDATL
+1122 CNSTADTNVIL

-1179 FRQAYPSDAVTG
+1179 FRQAYPSDEVASY
-1191 CDQPATD
+1191 DQPTGGTYTD
-1198 IYTEEHK
+1198 EHK

-1212 AAGKLYFATDFINK
+1212 DAKKLYLAIDRINRI
-1226 SFMITPDQDVF
+1226 FPITPDQDVF

-1263 MALKVRVNGPSL
+1263 MALRVRVNGSSL

-1308 LRIPVHSFKNYI
+1308 LRIPVHSFNNYRTTGN
-1320 IDSGGS
+1320 DG
-1326 FNLGIHGG
+1326 FHLGIHDG

-1367 LQLYKEAVD
+1367 LQLYKKAVAR
-1376 CLHEGYWYE
+1376 LHEGYWYE
-1385 LNFRFHDE
+1385 LNFQFHDE
-1393 VHTAGLTSGQS
+1393 VHTGQLTSGQS

-1415 IVPEYVTWTGAADNG
+1415 TVPEYVTWTGAADNG

-1445 KDELYK
+1445 KGELYK
-1451 EDYHDYGADGAFFAL
+1451 EDYHDYGADGAFSAL

-1528 DELSDKQ
+1528 GELSDKQ

-1579 WSMVASPLKG
+1579 WSMVASPLKD

-1596 VPAGNGRQETEAFVD
+1596 APAGNGRQETEAFVD
-1611 IRFDADNGY
+1611 IRFDAANGY

-1661 DDEAGVIQTQWS
+1661 GGEAGVIQTQWS
-1673 HAYNQVDVKYWS
+1673 HAYNQVDVKYWN
-1685 GGLTGDGKPDGF
+1685 GGLAGDGKPDGF

-1724 YEYYSYTG
+1724 YEYYSYTS
-1732 DAAAGDNTSVD
+1732 DAAAGDKTSVD

-1777 MLGNPYVSSID
+1777 MVGNSYVCSID

-1827 SFFVKKAGDGAAGVD
+1827 SFFVKKAEDGTAGID
-1842 KVVFITNM
+1842 EVVFITNM
-1850 TTGHPTDADG
+1850 TTAHPTDADG

-1880 SMLSIVATASGRTST
+1880 SMLSIVATVSGRTST
-1895 AVVTI
+1895 AAVTI

-1934 QAASINALPEI
+1934 QAASVNALPEI

-1955 DAMARVKIKSTGG
+1955 GAMASVKIKSTGG

-1981 KAEYIGD
+1981 KAEYIDD

-1994 TPNEHGR
+1994 TSNEHGR

-2008 INDNIAEGCENS
+2008 INDNIADGCENS

-2071 YIVRVAST
+2071 YIVRVTST